1 MDLVIK
7 STTFSYINP
16 IVVVGFI
23 DTQSQAGGE
32 NK

>member
-7 STTFSYINP
+7 PITFSYINP
-16 IVVVGFI
+16 IVGVDFI

-32 NK
+32 N